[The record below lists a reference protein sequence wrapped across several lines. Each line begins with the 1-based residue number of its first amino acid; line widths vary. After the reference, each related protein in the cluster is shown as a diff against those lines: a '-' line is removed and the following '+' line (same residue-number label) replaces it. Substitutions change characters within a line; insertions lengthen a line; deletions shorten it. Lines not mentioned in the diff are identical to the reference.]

1 MKLYDGNAKG
11 KRSFGDFIEID
22 TETKRVQFPV
32 YVNKK
37 QKSNNITRKE
47 ILKILIHFYIVFFH
61 LYFSRSFIYLFIIF
75 FLISFFPIS
84 DPACNSLQP
93 IPHGRW
99 L

>member
-47 ILKILIHFYIVFFH
+47 ILKILFHFYIVFF
-61 LYFSRSFIYLFIIF
+61 IYVFQDPLFIIYF